1 MFKKNN
7 DLITCTAGVGVAH
20 DEEAIIVTFRG
31 TVGDDELNEEECK
44 YSNVKSTLSINV

>member
-7 DLITCTAGVGVAH
+7 DLITCTGDVGVAH

-31 TVGDDELNEEECK
+31 TIGDDELNEEECK
-44 YSNVKSTLSINV
+44 YLIVKCTLSVQF